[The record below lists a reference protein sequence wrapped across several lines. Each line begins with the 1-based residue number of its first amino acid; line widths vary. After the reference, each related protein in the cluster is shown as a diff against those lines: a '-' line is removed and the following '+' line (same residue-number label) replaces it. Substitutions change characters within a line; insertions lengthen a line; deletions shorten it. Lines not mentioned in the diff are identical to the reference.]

1 MKVLLA
7 GTVVFVF
14 LLLGLASAQG
24 TGRVQKSSLRL
35 KSIQADFTQETHLK
49 ILARPIISK
58 GRFIFRAPG
67 SLRWEYREPFR
78 SILLMFKGRVRKFTD
93 RDGKLVENRGLQLD
107 AMQVVLGQ
115 ISGWLDGHFTD
126 NTAFKASFEN
136 KRTIRLTP
144 KEESLRPFISS
155 IELKLAGQADI
166 LHSVTIFEGPGAF
179 TKLVFFHVVLNQP
192 VPAALFTRL

>member
-1 MKVLLA
+1 MKALLA
-7 GTVVFVF
+7 GTVVLVF
-14 LLLGLASAQG
+14 FLLGLASAQG
-24 TGRVQKSSLRL
+24 RGGAPESAIRL

-49 ILARPIISK
+49 ILARPIVSR
-58 GRFIFRAPG
+58 GRFVFQAPG

-93 RDGKLVENRGLQLD
+93 IDGKLVEDRGLQLD

-115 ISGWLDGHFTD
+115 IRGWLNGRFTD
-126 NTAFKASFEN
+126 NAAFKASFED

-155 IELKLAGQADI
+155 IELKLAAQAGL
-166 LHSVTIFEGPGAF
+166 LHSVTIFEGPGDF
-179 TKLVFFHVVLNQP
+179 TKLVFFHVVLNRP
-192 VPAALFTRL
+192 IPAALFTKP